1 MKRDQLHLEH
11 ISECIDAIQEYIRPG
26 KEFFL
31 SDRKTQK
38 ATMRELQELAESTQR
53 LSSQLKERC
62 PDISWFAIAGFRN
75 VLVHD
80 YLGINILQIWEIV
93 DRDVPNLK
101 SAINNLLS
109 EVAICE

>member
-80 YLGINILQIWEIV
+80 YLGINI
-93 DRDVPNLK
+93 RK
-101 SAINNLLS
+101 RSAGTPRLGFDFGELELLTFS
-109 EVAICE
+109 